1 MDSIALKK
9 NIRKEKKA
17 WRKTLSPEEKA
28 ARGQKIF
35 EKWRGRFSLKPICY
49 LHLYQPITALH
60 EVDTLPI
67 QRYVDHRH
75 THVRMVVP
83 VVNPLKNQ
91 LDHVELTHEIEL
103 VENDWGIPEP
113 RMPFNKVFP
122 MVLDMVLVPMLA
134 FDMAGNRLGY
144 GKGFYDRFLSL
155 VRPKCLIVG
164 LCYEEGKVETGLPIE
179 KTDIPMDFVV
189 TEQRVYQ
196 FCDNSKAP

>member
-1 MDSIALKK
+1 
-9 NIRKEKKA
+9 
-17 WRKTLSPEEKA
+17 
-28 ARGQKIF
+28 
-35 EKWRGRFSLKPICY
+35 
-49 LHLYQPITALH
+49 
-60 EVDTLPI
+60 
-67 QRYVDHRH
+67 
-75 THVRMVVP
+75 
-83 VVNPLKNQ
+83 
-91 LDHVELTHEIEL
+91 
-103 VENDWGIPEP
+103 
-113 RMPFNKVFP
+113 